1 MSTAS
6 INDFKLLNIKCSKY
20 YELFRKSNNLFSEP
34 PTDKLK
40 ERFGFYL
47 YMLENLCNDKDI
59 DKLSDYITDTE
70 YNYFLTGERF
80 DDYGVDAIYIDE

>member
-20 YELFRKSNNLFSEP
+20 YELFKKSNNLFAEP

-40 ERFGFYL
+40 ERFGSLSL
-47 YMLENLCNDKDI
+47 YARE
-59 DKLSDYITDTE
+59 
-70 YNYFLTGERF
+70 F
-80 DDYGVDAIYIDE
+80 VQ